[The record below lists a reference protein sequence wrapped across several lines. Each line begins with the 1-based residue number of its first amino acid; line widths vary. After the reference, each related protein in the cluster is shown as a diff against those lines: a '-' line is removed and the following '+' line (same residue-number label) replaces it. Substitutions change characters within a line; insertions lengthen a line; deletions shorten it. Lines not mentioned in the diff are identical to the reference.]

1 MAAPSGEQAIILQI
15 LNLAV
20 QLNRDHSY
28 EYAMVFAAPGIGRST
43 AALGVSGVKTFC
55 SPHLQHW
62 GRKGELFF
70 AGDHVARSVEQSQAA
85 CQVAKAQ
92 RTSFLDL
99 VSSQR
104 DLVIAVA
111 RGVIKAKMPGVKD
124 TFPFQTSSGEAG
136 ATMNEVRSG
145 PCCAP

>member
-1 MAAPSGEQAIILQI
+1 M
-15 LNLAV
+15 
-20 QLNRDHSY
+20 QLNR
-28 EYAMVFAAPGIGRST
+28 EYAMVFAAPGTGRST
-43 AALGVSGVKTFC
+43 AALGVSGVHIFC
-55 SPHLQHW
+55 SPHLQHA
-62 GRKGELFF
+62 RGELFF

-85 CQVAKAQ
+85 CQVARAQ
-92 RTSFLDL
+92 RTPFLDL

-111 RGVIKAKMPGVKD
+111 RGVIKAKMPGVKN

-136 ATMNEVRSG
+136 TTMNEVRSG